1 MDIVCKMFLS
11 TLTARCDMGVDSNG
25 CWMGNWCQ
33 DIAEG
38 DFLDL
43 NPTSPLRSP
52 YLNLYET

>member
-33 DIAEG
+33 DVAQG
-38 DFLDL
+38 DSLDL
-43 NPTSPLRSP
+43 NQLH
-52 YLNLYET
+52 LNLSLPQSL

>member
-1 MDIVCKMFLS
+1 MFLS